1 MAPVWISILTKET
14 STACGFGRKV
24 RVQDSKIKTSHTST
38 GFTDY
43 NQKNVFLQKW
53 AK

>member
-38 GFTDY
+38 GSTDY